1 MRLTPPKN
9 ITWWIALILGA
20 LGFLGYT
27 GTIPALSPFAF
38 FLVLAGLSYCS
49 WHVSLGTFNGLV
61 SIALGLKNRSGR
73 PRVCDFVRGRLGSK
87 NLSKGKGYIPYDAYW
102 G

>member
-27 GTIPALSPFAF
+27 HTIPALSPFAF
-38 FLVLAGLSYCS
+38 WLALAGLI
-49 WHVSLGTFNGLV
+49 LLLV
-61 SIALGLKNRSGR
+61 ACL
-73 PRVCDFVRGRLGSK
+73 VR
-87 NLSKGKGYIPYDAYW
+87 NL
-102 G
+102 